1 MPRPKKKL
9 DIIATLRTEAAR
21 VVEALDAEIDRRR
34 AELAELM
41 SHADSWRAALGG
53 RIAKVFGA
61 KAVAKPTRTRRS
73 VGRPRGGKRVNWDGV
88 LAALPENFT
97 IEDVLKNPDAAR
109 KGRAQIYPALNRW
122 EAAKAIKRTAKGRY
136 RRVASGEAA
145 PASASKPAGAARK
158 GAAPGRTRGAAAA
171 RKA

>member
-1 MPRPKKKL
+1 MPRPKNKL

-61 KAVAKPTRTRRS
+61 KAVAKPSQRS
-73 VGRPRGGKRVNWDGV
+73 T
-88 LAALPENFT
+88 LT
-97 IEDVLKNPDAAR
+97 
-109 KGRAQIYPALNRW
+109 
-122 EAAKAIKRTAKGRY
+122 
-136 RRVASGEAA
+136 GEA
-145 PASASKPAGAARK
+145 
-158 GAAPGRTRGAAAA
+158 
-171 RKA
+171 